1 MKLTIKDK
9 IISVKENKKSWTLR
23 LKEEIFEISYNISKE
38 ACKDFESLKKFVED
52 HKLFESIGE

>member
-38 ACKDFESLKKFVED
+38 ACKDFELLKKFVED
-52 HKLFESIGE
+52 HKLFENIGE